1 MARNTSSPLRMSWAC
16 PSVTVN
22 RNSKGKKNVL
32 FVIFFFWMGL
42 AVESSKHRR
51 RGAPKVSFKL
61 LYGFA
66 RSCYERLHAR
76 DLSESEHLVQQVFHL
91 IAGRS
96 VARGSLS
103 RDVKASS
110 FNSSSLRNHS

>member
-51 RGAPKVSFKL
+51 RGAAKVSFKL

-76 DLSESEHLVQQVFHL
+76 DLSEIQQVFHL

-96 VARGSLS
+96 VGRGCLS
-103 RDVKASS
+103 RDGKGST
-110 FNSSSLRNHS
+110 FNSSSLRNHC

>member
-51 RGAPKVSFKL
+51 REAAKVSFKL

-66 RSCYERLHAR
+66 RSCYERLHPR
-76 DLSESEHLVQQVFHL
+76 DLSEIQQVFHL
-91 IAGRS
+91 MAERSAGR
-96 VARGSLS
+96 AALS
-103 RDVKASS
+103 RV
-110 FNSSSLRNHS
+110 